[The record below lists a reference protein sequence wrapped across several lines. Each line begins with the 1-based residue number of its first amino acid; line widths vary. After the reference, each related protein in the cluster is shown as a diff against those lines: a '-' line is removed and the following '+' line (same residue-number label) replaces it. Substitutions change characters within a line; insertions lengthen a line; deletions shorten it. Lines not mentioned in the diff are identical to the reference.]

1 MDPTDLSPARCP
13 SVDVRF
19 SSLSPLCFAVVVAN
33 MDLRKSWV
41 TEFCMRLVNGT
52 VPITV
57 VMLAVTEAEQIRM
70 EHDSCE

>member
-41 TEFCMRLVNGT
+41 TEFCMRLVNGGH
-52 VPITV
+52 I
-57 VMLAVTEAEQIRM
+57 AG
-70 EHDSCE
+70 